1 VTVATTVV
9 NIRGRRRENGGQ
21 CPAGVVYIGRR
32 TLRGGWRLPT
42 ARWATPWLPYR
53 DGTREEVLARYR
65 RYVLETP
72 ELRAALPALRGQVLG
87 CWCKPLT
94 CHGDVLAELADAVP

>member
-1 VTVATTVV
+1 MATTVV

-21 CPAGVVYIGRR
+21 CPAGVVYIGLR
-32 TLRGGWRLPT
+32 TVRGGWRLPT
-42 ARWATPWLPYR
+42 SRWATPWLPYR

-72 ELRAALPALRGQVLG
+72 ELRAALPSLRGQVLG

-94 CHGDVLAELADAVP
+94 CHGDVLAELADALP